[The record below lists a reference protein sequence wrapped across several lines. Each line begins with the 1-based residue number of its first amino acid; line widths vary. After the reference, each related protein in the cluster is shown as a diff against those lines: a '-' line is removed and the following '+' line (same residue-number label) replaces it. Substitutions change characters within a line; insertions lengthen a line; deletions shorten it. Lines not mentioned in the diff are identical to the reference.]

1 MRKLVAVAA
10 LSAMCSTTGLAAELT
25 GYISDDACAIKSA
38 KSSTAAEWIKP
49 DAFEACAKKCL
60 KEGSTAVFV
69 TEDNK
74 VLKLDAVSS
83 ARALPHLG
91 HRVKVS
97 GTATSTTLSVDTIA
111 PIAMKPKAE
120 AKASGDDH
128 SHR

>member
-1 MRKLVAVAA
+1 MRKLAAVAA
-10 LSAMCSTTGLAAELT
+10 LSVMCSTSGFAAELT

-38 KSSTAAEWIKP
+38 RSATAADWINP

-74 VLKLDAVSS
+74 VLTLDAVSS

-91 HRVKVS
+91 HRVKVTGS
-97 GTATSTTLSVDTIA
+97 ATNTTLSVDTIA
-111 PIAMKPKAE
+111 PIAMK
-120 AKASGDDH
+120 AKAGAKPSGDDH

>member
-1 MRKLVAVAA
+1 MKKLVAAVALA
-10 LSAMCSTTGLAAELT
+10 AMYSTSGLAAELT

-38 KSSTAAEWIKP
+38 RSATAAEWVNP
-49 DAFEACAKKCL
+49 DAFEACVKKCL

-97 GTATSTTLSVDTIA
+97 GTATATTLSVETIA
-111 PIAMKPKAE
+111 PIAMKPKGP
-120 AKASGDDH
+120 AKSSGDDH